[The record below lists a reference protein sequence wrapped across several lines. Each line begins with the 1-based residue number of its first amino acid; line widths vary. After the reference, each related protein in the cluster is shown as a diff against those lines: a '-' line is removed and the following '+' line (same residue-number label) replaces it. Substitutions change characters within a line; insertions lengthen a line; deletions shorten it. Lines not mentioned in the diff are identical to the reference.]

1 MTAGHIFV
9 AFLLA
14 AAAPPQQSSKKLAVS
29 YISLHQ
35 FDGGPPLPA
44 SYTFVPG
51 ETVFFTFAVDGF
63 TAAEDGQIKLSYVA
77 RPADAQK
84 VPLVPPFTGKLEA
97 ELAPE
102 DKNWHPKAR
111 HEFVLPSYLE
121 PGAYRLQVTVKD
133 ELAGTEA
140 VSEISF
146 QVRGRSIP
154 PASAVTARNFRFLRS
169 EEDGEGLAAAVYR
182 PADTVWARF
191 EITGYKLGEKN
202 HFQVE
207 YGLAVLSP
215 SGKVLFS
222 QPQAATEE
230 EQPFYPRRWVAGV
243 LSLTGRADTKPGE
256 YTLVLTVRD
265 LVGKQSEESRH
276 TFRVE

>member
-1 MTAGHIFV
+1 MAV
-9 AFLLA
+9 AHLLA
-14 AAAPPQQSSKKLAVS
+14 ALMLSQAAPPGPASKLAVS
-29 YISLHQ
+29 YIAVHQ
-35 FDGGPPLPA
+35 FDGGPALPA

-51 ETVFFTFAVDGF
+51 ETVFFTFTVEGF
-63 TAAEDGQIKLSYVA
+63 KASETDQIKLSYVA
-77 RPADAQK
+77 RAIDAQN

-102 DKNWHPKAR
+102 DKNWQPKAR
-111 HEFVLPSYLE
+111 HDFLLPTYLT
-121 PGAYRLQVTVKD
+121 PGAYRLAVSVKD

-140 VSEISF
+140 ALELPLR
-146 QVRGRSIP
+146 VRGRAIE
-154 PASAVTARNFRFLRS
+154 PATALTARNFRFLRT

-202 HFQVE
+202 RFQVD

-222 QPQAATEE
+222 QPQAATEQE
-230 EQPFYPRRWVAGV
+230 EPFYPRRWVPGL

-265 LVGKQSEESRH
+265 LIGKQTSESRH
-276 TFRVE
+276 PFRVE